1 MSLINNSYAPFTEP
15 FTSKM
20 SYTID
25 RDVSR
30 KWMHENQATCT
41 NPRPIGGNQ
50 FITAILSLP
59 ALLQTYIRHQGITI
73 ANHYQEMSFA

>member
-1 MSLINNSYAPFTEP
+1 MSLINHSYAPITEP

-25 RDVSR
+25 QDDSR
-30 KWMHENQATCT
+30 KWIHENQETCT
-41 NPRPIGGNQ
+41 NPGPIGGNQ
-50 FITAILSLP
+50 FITALSSLP